1 MAGAAQFRDFSA
13 SDNLRQLISIK
24 IPVLL
29 EMKCATLPIRRAA
42 GVNRPV

>member
-24 IPVLL
+24 ISPQQRSADG
-29 EMKCATLPIRRAA
+29 EDDPKI
-42 GVNRPV
+42 